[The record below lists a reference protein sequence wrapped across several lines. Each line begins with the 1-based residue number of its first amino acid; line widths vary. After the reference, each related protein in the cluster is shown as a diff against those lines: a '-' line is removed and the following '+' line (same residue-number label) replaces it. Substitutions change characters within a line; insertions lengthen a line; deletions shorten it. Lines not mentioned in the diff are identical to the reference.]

1 MRPQN
6 PAVTGLRIEAV
17 KDFPQALNPR
27 AEERTALHVGVGD
40 GVHDAD
46 PSVPTDVPCEDVAS
60 VNHPARGPAVR
71 KSRETDWTPETP
83 QGPAPSPSGSFSA
96 RHIRAVPHL

>member
-1 MRPQN
+1 
-6 PAVTGLRIEAV
+6 
-17 KDFPQALNPR
+17 
-27 AEERTALHVGVGD
+27 
-40 GVHDAD
+40 
-46 PSVPTDVPCEDVAS
+46 VPCEDVAS